1 MPSWGELLA
10 EVTKSPDPT
19 ATINSKMEDVLGGI
33 SALCGGK
40 EVLFYSSGFLQK
52 PGNRE
57 TSIIS
62 EDMNGFMNAVY
73 GLECDKGLA
82 LILHTEGG
90 DLYAVESIVEYL
102 HGKFK
107 NITAIVPY
115 MAMSGGSM
123 ISLAC
128 DKIILGKQSQI
139 GPIDP
144 QITSGNKRHSA
155 RAITDAFKRAQS
167 DIQKDVLNA
176 HLWHPVLASMGPS
189 LIIEAEKALD
199 YSKELVSK
207 WLQARMFHGEANAA
221 ESAERVAAFFNAET
235 DGIHMH
241 GQRIAIEALQQH
253 GVKAVALESDQ
264 DLQEK
269 VLTAYH
275 LMTLIYE
282 KSPTIKF
289 ITTNHKDGLW
299 VKSPP
304 PMVMPA
310 QFIQQPP
317 PQRTGV

>member
-1 MPSWGELLA
+1 MA
-10 EVTKSPDPT
+10 EVAKSPDPT
-19 ATINSKMEDVLGGI
+19 TTINQKMEDVLGEV
-33 SALCGGK
+33 STLCGGK

-52 PGNRE
+52 PDRE

-62 EDMNGFMNAVY
+62 EDMNGFMNAIY
-73 GLECDKGLA
+73 SLDCDKGLA

-90 DLYAVESIVEYL
+90 NLYAVESIVDL
-102 HGKFK
+102 HNKFR

-144 QITSGNKRHSA
+144 QITAGSRRHSA

-207 WLQARMFHGEANAA
+207 WLQARMFQGDENAA

-235 DGIHMH
+235 DEIHMH
-241 GQRIAIEALQQH
+241 GQRIAIEALQKH
-253 GVKAVALESDQ
+253 GVKVAALESNQ
-264 DLQEK
+264 ELQEK

-282 KSPTIKF
+282 KSSTIKF
-289 ITTNHKDGLW
+289 ITTNHKDGGW
-299 VKSPP
+299 VKSPL
-304 PMVMPA
+304 PMV
-310 QFIQQPP
+310 P
-317 PQRTGV
+317 PQQTGA